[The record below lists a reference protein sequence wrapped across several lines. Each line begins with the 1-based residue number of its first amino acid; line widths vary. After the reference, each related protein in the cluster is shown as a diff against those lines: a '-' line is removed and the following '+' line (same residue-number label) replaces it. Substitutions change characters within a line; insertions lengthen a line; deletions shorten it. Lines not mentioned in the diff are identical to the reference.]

1 MRGTQVADFIPHD
14 VIDDLLREQAQPDP
28 AWVRDILAK
37 AREAHGLE
45 PEEVAALIHTWDPGL
60 LDEMYAAAHEVK
72 ETIYGK
78 RLVFFAPLYFSNY
91 CVNNCRYCGYRR
103 DNRFPRR
110 RLTLVEVAEEV
121 RVLEQ
126 MGHKRLALEAG
137 EDPVH
142 CPIDYVVDVIET
154 VYATKEGRGEIRR
167 VNVNIA
173 ATTVEE
179 YRLLKQAHIGTYILF
194 QETYHRPTYAYMHPS
209 GPKSDY
215 DWHTTAMDRAM
226 EAGLDDVGI
235 GALFGLYDWRFEV
248 LGLVFHAR
256 HLDEKFGVGCHTIS
270 VPRLRPAA
278 GVDLAHF
285 PHLVS
290 DADFKKLIAI
300 LRLAVPYTG
309 MILSTRERPEFRD
322 ELFAVGISQ
331 ISAGSR
337 TGVGAYRQD
346 HAAPREACQR
356 ARGPEATPDAAAPFC
371 GSEGAQDRATADGE
385 EAPQFQVE
393 DLRTPDE
400 VICSLA
406 ESGYIPSF
414 CTACYRRGRTGER
427 FMRLAKT
434 GWIQNLCQPNAL
446 MTFKEYLEDYAS
458 PRTRAAGEECIRRH
472 VAEIKHPAVRRKTEE
487 RLRLIEQGQRD
498 LYF

>member
-28 AWVRDILAK
+28 VRVRDILAK
-37 AREAHGLE
+37 AREAGGLE
-45 PEEVAALIHTWDPGL
+45 PEEVAVLIHTSDPGL
-60 LDEMYAAAHEVK
+60 LEEMYAAAHEVK
-72 ETIYGK
+72 EAIYGK

-110 RLTLVEVAEEV
+110 RLTLEEVAEEV
-121 RVLEQ
+121 RVLER

-194 QETYHRPTYAYMHPS
+194 QETYHRPTYEYMHPS

-215 DWHTTAMDRAM
+215 DWHATAMDRAM

-256 HLDEKFGVGCHTIS
+256 HLDRKFGVGCHTIS
-270 VPRLRPAA
+270 VPRLRPAT
-278 GVDLAHF
+278 GVDLGQF
-285 PHLVS
+285 PYLVS

-309 MILSTRERPEFRD
+309 MILSTRERPDFRD

-346 HAAPREACQR
+346 CLRAGGEVRGGGDGGGRAQNGAGDRGEA
-356 ARGPEATPDAAAPFC
+356 
-371 GSEGAQDRATADGE
+371 E
-385 EAPQFQVE
+385 EAAQFQIE
-393 DLRTPDE
+393 DMRTPDE
-400 VICSLA
+400 VIYSLA
-406 ESGYIPSF
+406 KSGYIPSF

-458 PRTRAAGEECIRRH
+458 PRTREAGEECIRQH
-472 VAEIKHPAVRRKTEE
+472 VAEIKHPAVRRKTQE
-487 RLRLIEQGQRD
+487 RLQLIEQGQRD

>member
-28 AWVRDILAK
+28 ARVRDILAK

-45 PEEVAALIHTWDPGL
+45 PDEVAALIHTWDPGL
-60 LDEMYAAAHEVK
+60 LEEMYAAAHEVK

-103 DNRFPRR
+103 DNRFSRH
-110 RLTLVEVAEEV
+110 RLTREDVAEEV

-137 EDPVH
+137 EDPAH

-154 VYATKEGRGEIRR
+154 VYATREGRGEIRR

-194 QETYHRPTYAYMHPS
+194 QETYHRPTYEYMHPS

-215 DWHTTAMDRAM
+215 DWHATAMDRAM
-226 EAGLDDVGI
+226 EGGLDDVGI
-235 GALFGLYDWRFEV
+235 GGLFGLHDWRFEV
-248 LGLVFHAR
+248 LGLIFHAR

-270 VPRLRPAA
+270 VPRLRPAT
-278 GVDLAHF
+278 GVDLVQF

-337 TGVGAYRQD
+337 TGVGAYRHD
-346 HAAPREACQR
+346 HAAAPR
-356 ARGPEATPDAAAPFC
+356 
-371 GSEGAQDRATADGE
+371 

-406 ESGYIPSF
+406 KSGYIPSF

-472 VAEIKHPAVRRKTEE
+472 VAEIKHPSVRRKTQE
-487 RLRLIEQGQRD
+487 RLRLIEEGQRD

>member
-14 VIDDLLREQAQPDP
+14 VIEDLLRERTQPDP
-28 AWVRDILAK
+28 VRVRDILAK
-37 AREAHGLE
+37 AREAQGLE
-45 PEEVAALIHTWDPGL
+45 PDEVAALIHTRDPGL
-60 LDEMYAAAHEVK
+60 LEELYAAAHEVK
-72 ETIYGK
+72 EAIYGK

-110 RLTLVEVAEEV
+110 RLTLEEVAEEV
-121 RVLEQ
+121 RVLER

-142 CPIDYVVDVIET
+142 CPIDYVLDVIET

-179 YRLLKQAHIGTYILF
+179 YRLLKQARIGTYILF
-194 QETYHRPTYAYMHPS
+194 QETYHRPTYEYMHPS

-256 HLDEKFGVGCHTIS
+256 HLDRKFGVGCHTIS
-270 VPRLRPAA
+270 VPRLRPAT
-278 GVDLAHF
+278 GVDLAQF
-285 PHLVS
+285 PYLVS

-337 TGVGAYRQD
+337 TGVGAYRQECL
-346 HAAPREACQR
+346 RVGGE
-356 ARGPEATPDAAAPFC
+356 ARGGCDGDGRPQNGAGDGGEA
-371 GSEGAQDRATADGE
+371 E

-400 VICSLA
+400 VIYSLA
-406 ESGYIPSF
+406 RSGYIPSF

-458 PRTRAAGEECIRRH
+458 PRTREAGEECIRQH

-487 RLRLIEQGQRD
+487 RLRLIEQGHRD